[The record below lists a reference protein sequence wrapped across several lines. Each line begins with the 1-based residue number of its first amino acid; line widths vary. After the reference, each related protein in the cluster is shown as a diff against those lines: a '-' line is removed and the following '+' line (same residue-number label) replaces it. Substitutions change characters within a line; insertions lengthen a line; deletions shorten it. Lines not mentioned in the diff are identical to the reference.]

1 VRWDLDEESRELF
14 PARVVA
20 TALNE
25 PGTLGALATLIGET
39 GANIDNIG
47 FTAHSPDFREMTFDL
62 EVADLKHLSDIIAR
76 LRAHPLVS
84 KVERVVG

>member
-1 VRWDLDEESRELF
+1 
-14 PARVVA
+14 
-20 TALNE
+20 
-25 PGTLGALATLIGET
+25 
-39 GANIDNIG
+39 
-47 FTAHSPDFREMTFDL
+47 MTFDL